1 MLNYPKISV
10 IVPIYNRE
18 KALKRFI
25 DSVLNSTYTY
35 IELILID
42 DGSTDNSWKI
52 IQSYQDER
60 IKAVHK
66 SNGGVSSARNAGI
79 NIATGDFIHFID
91 SDDFIVSN
99 LYSMCVDKIYQYCP
113 DILIFDY
120 RWYIEKNRKAY
131 DIETS
136 KGVEKDVLLSRQY
149 ITSNLLPVL
158 VNVDSRKEFFIQNF
172 VWNKLYKKVL

>member
-18 KALKRFI
+18 KTLKRCI